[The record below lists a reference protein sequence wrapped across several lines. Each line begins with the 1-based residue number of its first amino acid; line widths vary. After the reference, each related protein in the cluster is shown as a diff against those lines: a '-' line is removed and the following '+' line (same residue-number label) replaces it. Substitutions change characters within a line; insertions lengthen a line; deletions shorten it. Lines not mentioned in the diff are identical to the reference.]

1 MSGGGASGGSPAPP
15 VEQGAASADGRTGP
29 SSPAT
34 SQAASQAYAAVDLG
48 TNNCRLLIAQPAA
61 TGFRVVDAFSRI
73 VRLGEG
79 VEHTGRLSD
88 AAINRTVS
96 ALRVCATKIRR
107 ANALRV
113 RTVATEACRRAEN
126 GQDFLDRV
134 QRQTGIALEII
145 DPQEEA
151 ALALAG
157 CSPLV
162 DPACTNALVFDIGG
176 GSTELIWVETV
187 AGAPPRLKGWV
198 SLALGVVTLTERH
211 GGNEVTPEAY
221 RRMVETVADQL
232 EAFEDRHGIREAA
245 SSGGA
250 HFLGTSGTVTTL
262 AAVHLGLPRYDRSQV
277 DGAWIPTGEISQI
290 SDMLSGMSFQERA
303 NHPCI
308 RRARADLV
316 IAGCAIMEAIIAAW
330 PMARLRVADRGLRE
344 GMLTQM
350 MPAAADAAAA
360 AAAGAE

>member
-1 MSGGGASGGSPAPP
+1 

-107 ANALRV
+107 A
-113 RTVATEACRRAEN
+113 EN

-187 AGAPPRLKGWV
+187 AGVPPRLKGWV

-350 MPAAADAAAA
+350 MTADADAAAA